1 MCAARNRFSCH
12 PACVTERTHRVGR
25 SVDTS
30 PAGGATLA
38 RLQAVID
45 KARVLI
51 EALPYIKQ
59 FRGRTFVVKIG
70 GAALDDLALRTR
82 FAEDVV
88 LLSWVGID
96 VVVVHGGGVQ
106 VTSLLDRLGLE
117 ARFVHG
123 MRVTDAPTLEVVEM
137 VLGGRLNKE
146 LVRLV
151 QQLGGRAVGLTG
163 VDGGLVR
170 ARRIEGE
177 PDLGLVGE
185 VIEVDR
191 RVIDRLLP
199 EAIPIIA
206 PLAPDED
213 GQVLNINA
221 DPFAAALA
229 VALAAEKLVLLTDV
243 PGVRD
248 QNEQLIPSLT
258 VDAARRLIDSGVVRG
273 GMIPKVENALR
284 AVEWGVKKVHIID
297 GRLEHALLLEIFT
310 RAGVGTEFAPAG
322 KDETT

>member
-1 MCAARNRFSCH
+1 MCRPQPDFQAFASRYRRDTPS
-12 PACVTERTHRVGR
+12 RRG
-25 SVDTS
+25 VDTS
-30 PAGGATLA
+30 PSRRLTLA

-45 KARVLI
+45 KARILI

-82 FAEDVV
+82 FAQDVV
-88 LLSWVGID
+88 LLSWVGIEL
-96 VVVVHGGGVQ
+96 VVVHGGGVQ

-117 ARFVHG
+117 ASFVHG
-123 MRVTDAPTLEVVEM
+123 MRVTDQATLEVVEM

-170 ARRIEGE
+170 SRRIEGE

-185 VIEVDR
+185 VVQVDR
-191 RVIDRLLP
+191 SVIDRLLP
-199 EAIPIIA
+199 DAIPIIA
-206 PLAPDED
+206 PIAPDAD

-229 VALAAEKLVLLTDV
+229 VALGAEKLVLLTDV

-248 QNEQLIPSLT
+248 QNDQLIPSLT
-258 VDAARRLIDSGVVRG
+258 VEAARRLIDSGVVGG

>member
-1 MCAARNRFSCH
+1 M
-12 PACVTERTHRVGR
+12 
-25 SVDTS
+25 
-30 PAGGATLA
+30 
-38 RLQAVID
+38 QAVID

-70 GAALDDLALRTR
+70 GAALDDLSLRTR
-82 FAEDVV
+82 FAEDLV

-96 VVVVHGGGVQ
+96 VVVVHGGGMQ

-123 MRVTDAPTLEVVEM
+123 MRVTDAATLEVVEM

-163 VDGGLVR
+163 VDGGMAR
-170 ARRIEGE
+170 ARRIDGE

-185 VIEVDR
+185 VIEIDR

-199 EAIPIIA
+199 DAIPIIA
-206 PLAPDED
+206 PLAPDAT
-213 GQVLNINA
+213 GQTLNINA

-229 VALAAEKLVLLTDV
+229 VALSAEKLVLLTDV
-243 PGVRD
+243 AGVMD
-248 QNEQLIPSLT
+248 QNDQLITTLT
-258 VDAARRLIDSGVVRG
+258 PDSARRLINTGVVRG

-284 AVEWGVKKVHIID
+284 AVEWGVRKVHIID

-310 RAGVGTEFAPAG
+310 AAGVGTEFARAPG
-322 KDETT
+322 EKQEESK

>member
-1 MCAARNRFSCH
+1 M
-12 PACVTERTHRVGR
+12 
-25 SVDTS
+25 
-30 PAGGATLA
+30 
-38 RLQAVID
+38 QAVID

-70 GAALDDLALRTR
+70 GAALDDLSLRTR
-82 FAEDVV
+82 FAEDLV

-146 LVRLV
+146 LVRQV

-163 VDGGLVR
+163 VDGGLAR
-170 ARRIEGE
+170 ARRIDGE

-185 VIEVDR
+185 VVEVDR

-206 PLAPDED
+206 PIAPDER
-213 GQVLNINA
+213 GQTLNINA

-229 VALAAEKLVLLTDV
+229 VALSAEKLVLLTDV
-243 PGVRD
+243 AGVMD
-248 QNEQLIPSLT
+248 QNQQLITTLT
-258 VDAARRLIDSGVVRG
+258 PETARRLIQAGVVRG

-310 RAGVGTEFAPAG
+310 RAGVGTEFARAAASEPQD
-322 KDETT
+322 KEDSP

>member
-1 MCAARNRFSCH
+1 M
-12 PACVTERTHRVGR
+12 
-25 SVDTS
+25 
-30 PAGGATLA
+30 
-38 RLQAVID
+38 QAVID

-96 VVVVHGGGVQ
+96 LVVVHGGGVQ
-106 VTSLLDRLGLE
+106 VTSMLDRLGLE

-123 MRVTDAPTLEVVEM
+123 MRVTDEHTLEVVEM

-163 VDGGLVR
+163 VDGGLAR
-170 ARRIEGE
+170 ARRVGGE

-185 VIEVDR
+185 VVAVDR

-206 PLAPDED
+206 PIAPDES
-213 GQVLNINA
+213 GRTLNINA

-229 VALAAEKLVLLTDV
+229 VALKAEKLVLLTDV
-243 PGVRD
+243 AGVMD
-248 QNEQLIPSLT
+248 QNDQLVTTLT
-258 VDAARRLIDSGVVRG
+258 PEAARRLIDSGVVRG

-284 AVEWGVKKVHIID
+284 AVEWGVNKVHIID

-310 RAGVGTEFAPAG
+310 RAGVGTEFARAAG
-322 KDETT
+322 SEPKEEEETT